1 METNLQ
7 QHNNELIVRLIWF
20 SISFLSIFLV
30 SYFNQNELSSLWISN
45 LEDSI
50 WELTQKIP
58 KMQYLSISDGLETW
72 ITMHLYWSLLW
83 SFPILVYQLAQF
95 LKPGLTKKE
104 WKNFVL
110 LGFCGTIFVL
120 SISGF
125 LFSNFMWPHI
135 LEVLFKFGTQQV
147 DLVPN
152 LQTFLA
158 FYRKMTVAFAISSSL
173 PWFSFLLVQWN
184 LLNYEQAVKLRRWWI
199 LMIFLIATIMSPPDL
214 LSQIVIALPLWFFL
228 ELGWFILAIKEANKY
243 YD

>member
-50 WELTQKIP
+50 WERTQKIP
-58 KMQYLSISDGLETW
+58 KMQYLSISDGLKTW
-72 ITMHLYWSLLW
+72 FSMHFYWSFLW
-83 SFPILVYQLAQF
+83 SFPILIYQLAQF
-95 LKPGLTKKE
+95 LKPGLTEKE

-110 LGFCGTIFVL
+110 LGFCGTIFVM

-125 LFSNFMWPHI
+125 LFSNYMWPHI

-147 DLVPN
+147 DFVPN
-152 LQTFLA
+152 LETFLS
-158 FYRKMTVAFAISSSL
+158 FYREMTIRFAISCSL

-184 LLNYEQAVKLRRWWI
+184 LLGYQQAVKLRRWWI

-228 ELGWFILAIKEANKY
+228 ELGWFVLAIKEARKIE
-243 YD
+243 

>member
-30 SYFNQNELSSLWISN
+30 SYFNQNEVSSLWISN

-50 WELTQKIP
+50 WKLTQKIP

-72 ITMHLYWSLLW
+72 ITMHLYWSFLW
-83 SFPILVYQLAQF
+83 SFPILVYQSTQF

-104 WKNFVL
+104 WENFVL

-120 SISGF
+120 SVSGF

-147 DLVPN
+147 DFVPN
-152 LQTFLA
+152 LETFLS
-158 FYRKMTVAFAISSSL
+158 FYRKMTIAFAISSSL

-184 LLNYEQAVKLRRWWI
+184 LVNYGQAVKLRRWWI
-199 LMIFLIATIMSPPDL
+199 LMIFLVATIMSPPDL
-214 LSQIVIALPLWFFL
+214 LSQLVIALPLWFFL
-228 ELGWFILAIKEANKY
+228 ELGWFILAIKEAKKVY
-243 YD
+243 

>member
-30 SYFNQNELSSLWISN
+30 SYLNQNEVSSLWISN

-72 ITMHLYWSLLW
+72 ITMHLYWSFLW
-83 SFPILVYQLAQF
+83 SFPILVYQSTQF

-104 WKNFVL
+104 WENFVL

-125 LFSNFMWPHI
+125 LFSNF
-135 LEVLFKFGTQQV
+135 LDDSFLTRTGRRG
-147 DLVPN
+147 DLSRSEAH
-152 LQTFLA
+152 F
-158 FYRKMTVAFAISSSL
+158 FYGV
-173 PWFSFLLVQWN
+173 SFLLIRV
-184 LLNYEQAVKLRRWWI
+184 YPYGFCI
-199 LMIFLIATIMSPPDL
+199 T
-214 LSQIVIALPLWFFL
+214 LSY
-228 ELGWFILAIKEANKY
+228 N
-243 YD
+243 